1 MQFAILGK
9 KETNH
14 MVVNNDQRYLER
26 KQRITDAIALRVPDR
41 VPATASAGFF
51 AARYAGFTCR
61 DIMYDKEKAAMATLK
76 FLEDFQPD
84 LGDNPF
90 MSSYMAAQLEAV
102 GYNRLA
108 WPGHGLSDT
117 LPFQFLE
124 KELMPAEDYDDYLYD
139 PTDYVIRKIWPR
151 VFDHLKPLEKIPP
164 LQNVV
169 DYVGLNKL
177 VVFADPEVQVA
188 LAAMVDAGKKIQA
201 SFGEAIAFGQKVR
214 QMGFYSFTGSGT
226 LAPFDFISDLLRG
239 TRGAMLDMIR
249 VPDKLQAMIE
259 KVYPIMLGSGL
270 TAKQGENRGVFI
282 PLHKCLD
289 RFMSQKQFKTFY
301 WPSLKKMLDRLIA
314 EGLTPV
320 VFWEGDCTSRL
331 EVIGD
336 LAPGKA
342 IYQFEQTN
350 LFRAKD
356 IIGDVVCLQGNVPLS
371 LLVGGTPDDVKAY
384 CKDLIDDVGKGGGFI
399 LSPSTSLDNAKP
411 ENVKAMFDFT
421 KSYGVYG

>member
-1 MQFAILGK
+1 MR
-9 KETNH
+9 EE
-14 MVVNNDQRYLER
+14 NDQRYLEC

-41 VPATASAGFF
+41 VPVTANAGFF

-61 DIMYDKEKAAMATLK
+61 DIMYDKEKAATATLK

-90 MSSYMAAQLEAV
+90 MSSYMGAQLEAI

-108 WPGHGLSDT
+108 WPGRGLSDT
-117 LPFQFLE
+117 SPFQFLE

-139 PTDYVIRKIWPR
+139 PTDYLIRKIWPR
-151 VFDHLKPLEKIPP
+151 VFDHLKPLERVPP
-164 LQNVV
+164 LQNAL
-169 DYVGLNKL
+169 DYVGLSKF
-177 VVFADPEVQVA
+177 VVFADPEVQA
-188 LAAMVDAGKKIQA
+188 AFAAMVDTGKKVQA
-201 SFGEAIAFGQKVR
+201 SFGQAMAFAQKVR
-214 QMGFYSFTGSGT
+214 EMGFYTFTGGGT

-249 VPDKLQAMIE
+249 IPDKLQAMIE
-259 KVYPIMLGSGL
+259 KVYPIMLGSAL
-270 TAKQGENRGVFI
+270 TAKQGENKGVFI

-289 RFMSQKQFKTFY
+289 RFMSQEQFKTFY
-301 WPSLKKMLDRLIA
+301 WPSLKRMLDRLIA

-336 LAPGKA
+336 IAPGKA
-342 IYQFEQTN
+342 IYQFEQTS
-350 LFRAKD
+350 LLKAKE
-356 IIGDVVCLQGNVPLS
+356 IVGDVVCLQGNVPVS
-371 LLVGGTPDDVKAY
+371 MLVGGKPDDVKAY
-384 CKDLIDDVGKGGGFI
+384 CKNLIDVAGKGGGFI
-399 LSPSTSLDNAKP
+399 LSPSASLDDAKP

-421 KSYGVYG
+421 KTYGVYG

>member
-1 MQFAILGK
+1 M
-9 KETNH
+9 
-14 MVVNNDQRYLER
+14 ER

-41 VPATASAGFF
+41 VPVTANAGFF
-51 AARYAGFTCR
+51 AAKYAGFTCR
-61 DIMYDKEKAAMATLK
+61 DIMYDKDKAATATLT
-76 FLEDFQPD
+76 FLEEFQPD

-90 MSSYMAAQLEAV
+90 VSSYMAAQLESV
-102 GYNRLA
+102 GYNRMA

-117 LPFQFLE
+117 SPFQFLE

-139 PTDYVIRKIWPR
+139 PTDYLIRRIWPR
-151 VFDHLKPLEKIPP
+151 VFDHLKALEKIPP
-164 LQNVV
+164 LQNAL
-169 DYVGLNKL
+169 DYVGLSKFA
-177 VVFADPEVQVA
+177 VFADPEVQAA
-188 LAAMVDAGKKIQA
+188 LVAMVDTGKKIRA
-201 SFGEAIAFGQKVR
+201 SFGEAMAFGQKVR
-214 QMGFYSFTGSGT
+214 KMGFYSFTGGGT

-249 VPDKLQAMIE
+249 IPDKLQAMIE
-259 KVYPIMLGSGL
+259 KVYPIMLGSAL
-270 TAKQGENRGVFI
+270 TVKQGENKGVFI

-336 LAPGKA
+336 IAPGKA

-350 LFRAKD
+350 LLKAKE
-356 IIGDVVCLQGNVPLS
+356 IIGDVVCLQGNVPVS
-371 LLVGGTPDDVKAY
+371 MLVGGTPDDVTAY
-384 CKDLIDDVGKGGGFI
+384 CKHLIDGAGKGGGFI
-399 LSPSTSLDNAKP
+399 LSPSASLDDAKP

-421 KSYGVYG
+421 KSYGVYE